1 MNVQDVMSESPR
13 TLNTDA
19 SVEDAAKM
27 MRDLHV
33 GVLPIA
39 EHDRLVG
46 ITTDRDLVIR
56 ALSESKGP
64 DTPVKDCMTGLVL
77 YCFQDDDVAD
87 VAANMQEQQVQRL
100 IVLDD
105 EAEMGGAL
113 G

>member
-39 EHDRLVG
+39 
-46 ITTDRDLVIR
+46 
-56 ALSESKGP
+56 
-64 DTPVKDCMTGLVL
+64 
-77 YCFQDDDVAD
+77 
-87 VAANMQEQQVQRL
+87 
-100 IVLDD
+100 
-105 EAEMGGAL
+105 
-113 G
+113 

>member
-56 ALSESKGP
+56 ALSEDKGP
-64 DTPVKDCMTGLVL
+64 DTPVKDCMTGMVL
-77 YCFQDDDVAD
+77 YCFQNDDIADKGKHDEKIQSAISSCSTHYQRVA
-87 VAANMQEQQVQRL
+87 
-100 IVLDD
+100 
-105 EAEMGGAL
+105 
-113 G
+113 